1 MSSRNNP
8 IAAVQK
14 KKTVSATR
22 KKGTASSKS
31 SRAPKRVQMKTN
43 HVMPVWLRNILAV
56 LIVGC
61 FSVAFY
67 YFFIRPYA
75 YRWKPCHGLKEYG
88 VCIPDGYDVHG
99 IDVSHYQGKIDW
111 QKLRQNKETV
121 TPLHFVFMKATEGG
135 DHGDTTFSANFANAR
150 NHGFI
155 RGAYHFYIPSTDALK
170 QADFFIRTVK
180 LDTGDLPPVLD
191 VEVTGRK
198 NKTELQQGIK
208 RWLDRV
214 EAYYGVKPILYTS
227 YKFKTRYLDD
237 SIFNAYPYWIA
248 HYYVDSVKYQGKWDF
263 LQHTDVGNVPGIEE
277 EVTGRKNKTEL
288 QQGIKRWL
296 DRVEAYYGVKPI
308 LYTSYKFKTR
318 YLDDSIFNAYPYWI
332 AHYYV
337 DSVKY
342 QGKWDFWQ
350 HTDVGNVPGIEEEVD
365 LNVFNGT
372 LEDLKKLTIK

>member
-22 KKGTASSKS
+22 KKGTTSSKS
-31 SRAPKRVQMKTN
+31 SRAPKRVQMKTS
-43 HVMPVWLRNILAV
+43 HGMPVWLRNILAV

-121 TPLHFVFMKATEGG
+121 NPLHFVFMKATEGG

-191 VEVTGRK
+191 VEM
-198 NKTELQQGIK
+198 
-208 RWLDRV
+208 
-214 EAYYGVKPILYTS
+214 
-227 YKFKTRYLDD
+227 
-237 SIFNAYPYWIA
+237 
-248 HYYVDSVKYQGKWDF
+248 
-263 LQHTDVGNVPGIEE
+263 
-277 EVTGRKNKTEL
+277 TGRKNKTEL